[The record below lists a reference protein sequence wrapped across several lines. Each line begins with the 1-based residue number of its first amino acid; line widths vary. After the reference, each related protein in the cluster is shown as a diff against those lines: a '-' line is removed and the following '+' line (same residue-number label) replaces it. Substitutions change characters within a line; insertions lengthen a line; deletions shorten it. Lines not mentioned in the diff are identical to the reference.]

1 MVDMVGLEK
10 NVNKH
15 GSSSKEQGLTKNP
28 NSFVELGPID
38 AAVDINHKLIT
49 WLLHSIGVSLPHR
62 KNNIIGS
69 CIGKKRVGDVP
80 IMLS

>member
-28 NSFVELGPID
+28 NSFVEPGPID

-49 WLLHSIGVSLPHR
+49 WLLDSIGVSLPRR
-62 KNNIIGS
+62 KNNIIGR
-69 CIGKKRVGDVP
+69 CIGKKHVGGVP